1 MVEQQYSVM
10 IGACGWE
17 HPAWDEVFYPDDLPE
32 DWRMGF
38 YSNEF
43 PVLQLPLSRIMAAPE
58 DELDEWL
65 EDSHEGFRL
74 VVELESTLD
83 SRAEARL
90 LALQHRLLALIL
102 SDEAISVPES
112 LSSLPCLW
120 APREDNACELHLQ
133 AGRGQIWTGES
144 SPCWD
149 ERLAIVCLQSGDY
162 KDMKQLKQLLLSCA
176 PALEEGRTLVLLF
189 AGDPPDVQLMQN
201 ARTLTE
207 LLGF

>member
-1 MVEQQYSVM
+1 MEVEQYSVM
-10 IGACGWE
+10 VGACGWE
-17 HPAWDEVFYPDDLPE
+17 HPAWDASFYPDDLPA
-32 DWRMGF
+32 DWRMGY

-43 PVLQLPLSRIMAAPE
+43 PVLQLPLSRILGATP
-58 DELDEWL
+58 DELEEWT

-74 VVELESTLD
+74 VVELD
-83 SRAEARL
+83 SSLNAEAEARL
-90 LALQHRLLALIL
+90 QSLRSRLLALIL
-102 SDEAISVPES
+102 IDETTKIPHT

-120 APREDNACELHLQ
+120 AAREDNSCELHLQ
-133 AGRGQIWTGES
+133 AGSGQVWNGEG

-149 ERLAIVCLQSGDY
+149 EQLALVCLQSRDY
-162 KDMKQLKQLLLSCA
+162 QDMKQLKQLLLSCA

-189 AGDPPDVQLMQN
+189 AGDPPDIQLMQN

>member
-1 MVEQQYSVM
+1 M

-17 HPAWDEVFYPDDLPE
+17 HLDWDTTFYPDDLPE

-43 PVLQLPLSRIMAAPE
+43 PVLQLSLSRLLEVDE
-58 DELDEWL
+58 DELTEWL

-74 VVELESTLD
+74 VVELDSTLGGE
-83 SRAEARL
+83 AEARL
-90 LALQHRLLALIL
+90 LALRKRLLALVIVGDV
-102 SDEAISVPES
+102 SSVPES
-112 LSSLPCLW
+112 LSSVPCLW
-120 APREDNACELHLQ
+120 AAREEHPCEQHLQ
-133 AGRGQIWTGES
+133 AGHGQVWTGEG

-149 ERLAIVCLQSGDY
+149 EQLAMVCLQSGNY
-162 KDMKQLKQLLLSCA
+162 QDMKQLKQLLLSCA
-176 PALEEGRTLVLLF
+176 PALEEGRILVLLF
-189 AGDPPDVQLMQN
+189 AGDPPDIQLMHN